1 MPRYIRSLVMDRF
14 ILIGLMVLLFWFR
27 ISKEIIYIKIDSL
40 VVVICF
46 TSLQQKFHE
55 FTPSKQG
62 RIV

>member
-1 MPRYIRSLVMDRF
+1 MHRYSFFGDGSIYIDWFDGFTLLIR
-14 ILIGLMVLLFWFR
+14 IG
-27 ISKEIIYIKIDSL
+27 KEIIYIKIDSL

>member
-1 MPRYIRSLVMDRF
+1 MHRYSFFGDGSFYIDWF
-14 ILIGLMVLLFWFR
+14 DGLLFWFR
-27 ISKEIIYIKIDSL
+27 ISKKIIYIKIDSL

-62 RIV
+62 RML